1 MKTQLLFTL
10 TLLAAT
16 APLQAAVYQC
26 TDASGKTA
34 YQGQPCAAAVSKQVV
49 LEAAK
54 PTGTTAD
61 TPAETTPR
69 KTVTGKNYY
78 ERDQFVG
85 TWCFFVQELDGEKSD
100 EFVTI
105 KLDDSGHYLWSEGQF
120 KQEGGWSYDYNEHT
134 LDLENVGSHKVISA
148 SKSMLQLKRYSNM
161 SWRAGSC

>member
-1 MKTQLLFTL
+1 MKARLLL
-10 TLLAAT
+10 ALSLLAAT

-26 TDASGKTA
+26 TDANGKTA
-34 YQGQPCAAAVSKQVV
+34 YQGQPCAATVSKQVV
-49 LEAAK
+49 LEGAK
-54 PTGTTAD
+54 PTDTTAN
-61 TPAETTPR
+61 AASETTPR

-105 KLDDSGHYLWSEGQF
+105 QLGGDGHYIWSEGQF

-134 LDLENVGSHKVISA
+134 LDLENVGSHQVISA